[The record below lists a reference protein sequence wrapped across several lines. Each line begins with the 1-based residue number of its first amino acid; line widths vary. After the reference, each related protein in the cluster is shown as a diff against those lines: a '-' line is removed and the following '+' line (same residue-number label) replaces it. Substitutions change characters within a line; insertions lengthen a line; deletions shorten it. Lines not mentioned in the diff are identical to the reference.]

1 LGTKRLGADG
11 RAPHGEWAGGQ
22 ATEQATG
29 QATGLPGAP
38 GTAGGAGCA
47 SSWELAG
54 DATAAARARALTRR
68 TLILWRVDDPA
79 DVDDVVLMVDELVTN
94 AIVHGT
100 GPVRLRLRLDG
111 RELLAE
117 VGDDSPLVPRP
128 RRADPAAMDW
138 SETGRGLLL
147 VSALADDHGTRPAG
161 HGKVVWFSRPLRRA
175 AGLPSGQDV
184 PAGAHEGHGA
194 AGRNEDLRAHR

>member
-1 LGTKRLGADG
+1 MGIKRLGADG

-22 ATEQATG
+22 ATEQAMG
-29 QATGLPGAP
+29 QAAGHHGAVGAP
-38 GTAGGAGCA
+38 GGHVLA
-47 SSWELAG
+47 WELAG
-54 DATAAARARALTRR
+54 DTTAAARARALTRR
-68 TLILWRVDDPA
+68 TLILWRVEDPA

-100 GPVRLRLRLDG
+100 GPVRLRLRLEG

-128 RRADPAAMDW
+128 RRADPAAVDW

-147 VSALADDHGTRPAG
+147 VTALAGDHGTRQSG
-161 HGKVVWFSRPLRRA
+161 HGKVVWFSRLLRRA
-175 AGLPSGQDV
+175 GCQDV
-184 PAGAHEGHGA
+184 PAGARDGRQGRQHGA
-194 AGRNEDLRAHR
+194 GGQPGDLRAHR